1 MRCPYCGNDST
12 EVIDSREVPNES
24 STRRRR
30 QCTDCKHRFTT
41 YEKPD
46 FAGVTVI
53 KRDNTRESFNR
64 DKVLSG
70 IMKACG
76 KRKISREAMDRVVD
90 KIEAKINGNEIKE
103 IKSSAIGDMVVKEL
117 FKLDSVAYIRFAS
130 VYKNFDSPEEFMR
143 VVQLFEKGKKKEK
156 KEKKEKK

>member
-30 QCTDCKHRFTT
+30 QCNDCKHRFTT

-53 KRDNTRESFNR
+53 KRDNTREAFNR

-70 IMKACG
+70 ILKACE

-90 KIEAKINGNEIKE
+90 KIEAKINGNDIKE

-130 VYKNFDSPEEFMR
+130 VYKNFDSPDEFKE
-143 VVQLFEKGKKKEK
+143 VVKLFEKGKRKEK
-156 KEKKEKK
+156 KEKK

>member
-1 MRCPYCGNDST
+1 M
-12 EVIDSREVPNES
+12 
-24 STRRRR
+24 
-30 QCTDCKHRFTT
+30 
-41 YEKPD
+41 
-46 FAGVTVI
+46 I

-70 IMKACG
+70 ILKACE

-90 KIEAKINGNEIKE
+90 KIEAKINGNDIKE

-130 VYKNFDSPEEFMR
+130 VYKNFDSPEEFKE
-143 VVQLFEKGKKKEK
+143 VVKLFEKGKRKEK
-156 KEKKEKK
+156 KEKK